1 MSHAGEAADRLV
13 TARNGG
19 RPVSWRDILPLDRA
33 GAYAIQ
39 DATLSRI
46 GPSGGW
52 KVGASGPEAE
62 PICAPLPA
70 SGLLT
75 SGARLGPKFRLRGVE
90 VEVALRVG
98 RTLTAEDAAL
108 PDRELARAFDAAY
121 PAIEVVETRLENWKN
136 SAALA
141 QLADLQ
147 SHGALLLGP
156 ASTVSLPSV
165 DLRGVEAHLAVGNEI
180 SRQTTGGNPASDIW
194 RLLRWLIRHCAD
206 RGVPLS
212 PGHIVT
218 TGSCTGMVFAKE
230 RTSARARLAGLGE
243 VAVDF

>member
-13 TARNGG
+13 TARNSG
-19 RPVSWRDILPLDRA
+19 RPVSWRDVLPLDRA

-39 DATLSRI
+39 DATLARI

-75 SGARLGPKFRLRGVE
+75 TGARLSSGFRLRGVE

-98 RTLTAEDAAL
+98 RALTAEDATL
-108 PDRELARAFDAAY
+108 PDRELAGAFDAAY
-121 PAIEVVETRLENWKN
+121 PAIEVVETRLEDRKN

-147 SHGALLLGP
+147 SHGALLIGP
-156 ASTVSLPSV
+156 ASTVSLLSV
-165 DLRGVEAHLAVGNEI
+165 DLKGVEAHLSVGQQI
-180 SRQTTGGNPASDIW
+180 SRRTTGGNPAGDIW

-206 RGVPLS
+206 RGAPLL
-212 PGHIVT
+212 PGQIVT
-218 TGSCTGMVFAKE
+218 TGSCTGMVFAE
-230 RTSARARLAGLGE
+230 EGAWVHARLPRLGE
-243 VAVDF
+243 VEVGF

>member
-1 MSHAGEAADRLV
+1 MSNAREAADRLV
-13 TARNGG
+13 AARSSG
-19 RPVSWRDILPLDRA
+19 RPVSWRDILPSDRA

-39 DATLSRI
+39 DATLARI
-46 GPSGGW
+46 GPLGGW

-75 SGARLGPKFRLRGVE
+75 TGARLGPEFRLRGVE

-98 RTLTAEDAAL
+98 RALTAEDAAL

-121 PAIEVVETRLENWKN
+121 PVMEVVETRLENWKN

-147 SHGALLLGP
+147 SHGALLIGP

-165 DLRGVEAHLAVGNEI
+165 DLRGLEAHLSVGEEI
-180 SRQTTGGNPASDIW
+180 SRRTTGGNSAGDIW

-206 RGVPLS
+206 RGVPLL

-218 TGSCTGMVFAKE
+218 TGSCTGMVFAE
-230 RTSARARLAGLGE
+230 EGTSVRARLAGLGE
-243 VAVDF
+243 VAADF

>member
-1 MSHAGEAADRLV
+1 MLWPRI
-13 TARNGG
+13 R
-19 RPVSWRDILPLDRA
+19 RDAVGDSRA
-33 GAYAIQ
+33 GARGLVR
-39 DATLSRI
+39 DSVVFTLRS
-46 GPSGGW
+46 
-52 KVGASGPEAE
+52 
-62 PICAPLPA
+62 
-70 SGLLT
+70 
-75 SGARLGPKFRLRGVE
+75 
-90 VEVALRVG
+90 AL
-98 RTLTAEDAAL
+98 
-108 PDRELARAFDAAY
+108 DAAY
-121 PAIEVVETRLENWKN
+121 PAIEVVDTRLENWRN

-165 DLRGVEAHLAVGNEI
+165 DLRGVEAHLSVGDEF
-180 SRQTTGGNPASDIW
+180 SRQTTGGNPAGDIW

-218 TGSCTGMVFAKE
+218 TGSCTGMACTKE

>member
-1 MSHAGEAADRLV
+1 VSDASEAADQLV
-13 TARNGG
+13 AARNDG
-19 RPVSWRDILPLDRA
+19 RLVSWRDILPLDRA

-39 DATLSRI
+39 DATLARI

-75 SGARLGPKFRLRGVE
+75 SGTQLGSGFCLRGVE

-98 RTLTAEDAAL
+98 RTLVAEDIAL
-108 PDRELARAFDAAY
+108 PDQELARAFDAIY
-121 PAIEVVETRLENWKN
+121 PAIEVVETRLEDWKN

-147 SHGALLLGP
+147 SHGALLIGP
-156 ASTVSLPSV
+156 ASPVNLLAV
-165 DLRGVEAHLAVGNEI
+165 DLKHVEAHLVVGEAI
-180 SRQTTGGNPASDIW
+180 IRRTTGGNPAGDIW

-206 RGVPLS
+206 RGAPLLA
-212 PGHIVT
+212 GQVVT
-218 TGSCTGMVFAKE
+218 TGSCTGMVFADE
-230 RTSARARLAGLGE
+230 GTCIRARLAGLGE